1 MGRAP
6 PARGQD
12 RTFRPAL
19 GVIALHPVARA
30 RHPQRSH
37 SCCLIEWITDL
48 DGRKGTAERINQ
60 LIVAITWYD
69 NARKRG
75 TDLPAHYRSHHR
87 KVLGGLPD
95 IIIVQHHGEIGR
107 ESCRESVCQYVSISV
122 VAVSLKKKTTP

>member
-12 RTFRPAL
+12 RTFRPAF
-19 GVIALHPVARA
+19 GDIALHPVARA

-48 DGRKGTAERINQ
+48 DGRTGTAERINQ

-69 NARKRG
+69 NARTRG
-75 TDLPAHYRSHHR
+75 TDLPAPYRSHHLT
-87 KVLGGLPD
+87 VMGGLP
-95 IIIVQHHGEIGR
+95 HHITAKTPGR
-107 ESCRESVCQYVSISV
+107 
-122 VAVSLKKKTTP
+122 AFP

>member
-12 RTFRPAL
+12 RTFRPAF
-19 GVIALHPVARA
+19 GDIALHPVARA

-75 TDLPAHYRSHHR
+75 TDLPAHYRGHHCKENSEER
-87 KVLGGLPD
+87 RD
-95 IIIVQHHGEIGR
+95 R
-107 ESCRESVCQYVSISV
+107 EEGVYRS
-122 VAVSLKKKTTP
+122 

>member
-12 RTFRPAL
+12 RTFRPAF
-19 GVIALHPVARA
+19 GDIALHPVARA

-95 IIIVQHHGEIGR
+95 IIIVQTHGGCFPAERSEERRVGK
-107 ESCRESVCQYVSISV
+107 ECDSTCRSRWSPYH
-122 VAVSLKKKTTP
+122 

>member
-12 RTFRPAL
+12 RTFRPAF
-19 GVIALHPVARA
+19 GDIALHPVARA

-69 NARKRG
+69 HARKRG
-75 TDLPAHYRSHHR
+75 TDLPAPYRRPHR
-87 KVLGGLPD
+87 KVPGGLPD
-95 IIIVQHHGEIGR
+95 TLIVQTHGAR
-107 ESCRESVCQYVSISV
+107 FPPTCNA
-122 VAVSLKKKTTP
+122 VAGDTVAQNRRKKHTAH

>member
-37 SCCLIEWITDL
+37 SCCLIEWITAL

-87 KVLGGLPD
+87 KALGGLPD
-95 IIIVQHHGEIGR
+95 ILIVQNQDRNSTRLNSSPQCASRIPSSAR
-107 ESCRESVCQYVSISV
+107 
-122 VAVSLKKKTTP
+122 KKQKQK

>member
-12 RTFRPAL
+12 RTFRPAF
-19 GVIALHPVARA
+19 GDIALHPVARA

-75 TDLPAHYRSHHR
+75 TDLRSEEHTSELKSLMR
-87 KVLGGLPD
+87 
-95 IIIVQHHGEIGR
+95 
-107 ESCRESVCQYVSISV
+107 ISY
-122 VAVSLKKKTTP
+122 AVFCLKKKKQ